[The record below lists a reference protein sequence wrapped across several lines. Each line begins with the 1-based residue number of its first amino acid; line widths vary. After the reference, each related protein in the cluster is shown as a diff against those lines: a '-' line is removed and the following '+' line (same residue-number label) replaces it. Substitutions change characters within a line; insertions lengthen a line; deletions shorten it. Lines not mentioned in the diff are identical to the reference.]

1 MSIEL
6 LNSQDNILKYYLSH
20 SRQLRTGIL
29 LILCRVI
36 VVAPIPWIFKIVI
49 DQNVASGDVDGI
61 AVFILLCFGL
71 LLLHYSLGVAGVKRL
86 GEVTSIIIRDL
97 RTIVFDRIQF
107 LSFSY
112 LDKNTS
118 GRLISKYTVDTQ
130 KTQDALIIFS
140 EKVIPDLAYGISI
153 LIILLILDWKLSLI
167 ILLLIPVY
175 FLLRF
180 YFWQKLQS
188 SHEAIRQSQES
199 LTGKVSEL
207 VSAIRFLRSMGEEK
221 KSANRLQHDNYQLAE
236 ANYEMLG
243 TKTVF
248 WTTMY
253 VITQIISLIIV
264 CGGALL
270 VIQGG
275 MSIGTLV
282 AYLAALPIL
291 LLPIDTLTIFSDYYY
306 RGEVSYQS
314 IRELTNEEHVEKWH
328 GTKTLPV
335 LAGKIEFS
343 NVEFSYPAEP
353 GRPILQSFNLTI
365 KAGENLALVG
375 SSGSGKSTLINLI
388 LGLYPIQQGLITI
401 DGIPLHHLSIS
412 WLRQQCAIVMQE
424 TILLSGT
431 IMDNLRF
438 GNYDASDEQVFAAAR
453 AANAEGFILQLPEGY
468 NTRLG
473 ERGVGLSGGQKQRIA
488 IARAIL
494 RNPRILIL
502 DEATSSLDNESEYLI
517 REALKD
523 IARDRTVITIA
534 HRLGTIK
541 DADRIIVLHEGRIVE
556 EGDYQSLIQTRGYF
570 KRLLDIQTKYTADLF
585 DG

>member
-6 LNSQDNILKYYLSH
+6 LNKQDNILKYYLSH
-20 SRQLRTGIL
+20 SRLLRAGIL

-49 DQNVASGDVDGI
+49 DQNVASGDTDGI
-61 AVFILLCFGL
+61 LVYILLCFGL

-112 LDKNTS
+112 LDKNTT

-140 EKVIPDLAYGISI
+140 EKVIPDMAYGISI
-153 LIILLILDWKLSLI
+153 LIILLLLDWKLSLI
-167 ILLLIPVY
+167 ILALIPIY

-207 VSAIRFLRSMGEEK
+207 VSAIRFLRSMGEERR
-221 KSANRLQHDNYQLAE
+221 SANRLQQDNYQLAQ

-253 VITQIISLIIV
+253 VITQIISLVIV
-264 CGGALL
+264 CGGAFL
-270 VIQGG
+270 VIQGS

-291 LLPIDTLTIFSDYYY
+291 LLPIDTLTVFSDYYY

-314 IRELTNEEHVEKWH
+314 IRELTSEEHVENWH

-335 LAGKIEFS
+335 LKGEIEFS
-343 NVEFSYPAEP
+343 NVEFSYPGKP
-353 GRPILQSFNLTI
+353 DTPILQEFQL
-365 KAGENLALVG
+365 KVQAGENLALVG

-388 LGLYPIQQGLITI
+388 LGLYPIQKGQITI
-401 DGIPLHHLSIS
+401 DGIPLQLLSIS

-431 IMDNLRF
+431 IIENLRF
-438 GNYDASDEQVFAAAR
+438 GNYDATDDEVFAAAR
-453 AANAEGFILQLPEGY
+453 AANAEGFIKQLPDGY
-468 NTRLG
+468 NTQLG
-473 ERGVGLSGGQKQRIA
+473 ERGIGLSGGQKQRIA

-502 DEATSSLDNESEYLI
+502 DEATSSLDNESEFLI
-517 REALKD
+517 REALKE

-541 DADRIIVLHEGRIVE
+541 DADRIIVMQEGRIVE
-556 EGDYQSLIQTRGYF
+556 EGDYHSLTQTRGYF

-585 DG
+585 ED